1 MQLCK
6 TYFQMRLGVG
16 WEWKRINI
24 SSIPSRKT
32 SVKKSTR
39 KSGLDS
45 MMLSRQP
52 SEIMILLSFKEANA
66 SEMNHLVIM
75 YLDHYMLVLPIL

>member
-1 MQLCK
+1 M
-6 TYFQMRLGVG
+6 G

-32 SVKKSTR
+32 LVKKSTR
-39 KSGLDS
+39 KSDLDS

-52 SEIMILLSFKEANA
+52 SEVMILLSFKEANA
-66 SEMNHLVIM
+66 SEMHFLVIM
-75 YLDHYMLVLPIL
+75 YLDHYMLVFPIL

>member
-1 MQLCK
+1 MV
-6 TYFQMRLGVG
+6 GVG

-32 SVKKSTR
+32 LVKKSTR
-39 KSGLDS
+39 KSDLDS

-52 SEIMILLSFKEANA
+52 SEVMILLSFKEANA
-66 SEMNHLVIM
+66 SEMHFLVIM
-75 YLDHYMLVLPIL
+75 YLDHYMLVFPIL

>member
-16 WEWKRINI
+16 WEWKRSNI

-32 SVKKSTR
+32 LVKKTTR
-39 KSGLDS
+39 KSDLDS
-45 MMLSRQP
+45 MMLSRQT
-52 SEIMILLSFKEANA
+52 SEVKILLSFKEANA
-66 SEMNHLVIM
+66 FEMHHLVIM
-75 YLDHYMLVLPIL
+75 YLDHYMLVFPIH

>member
-1 MQLCK
+1 
-6 TYFQMRLGVG
+6 MRLGVG

-32 SVKKSTR
+32 LVKKSTR
-39 KSGLDS
+39 KSDLDS

-52 SEIMILLSFKEANA
+52 SEVMILLSFKEANA
-66 SEMNHLVIM
+66 SEMHFLVIM
-75 YLDHYMLVLPIL
+75 YLDHYMLVFPIL